1 MLNETQ
7 RVEQAL
13 PLVTHQPIGRGGSLE
28 DSVAAF
34 LIGGH
39 DRLQT
44 NCCWLRFHIDGA
56 VLQPTATTLTT
67 SPPLGGLT
75 TIGSGTRRSSMAR
88 SGHRSGRRRLKA
100 GVWRAGGATRANS
113 ASARSGRCARR
124 RGPRRRRVRARSRSS
139 DGHPGPFSRPPP
151 ARTPSR
157 ELLVLTYSFQWL
169 GRGREPRPSLDCK
182 P

>member
-34 LIGGH
+34 LIGGR
-39 DRLQT
+39 DRLQAS
-44 NCCWLRFHIDGA
+44 CSWAAFSHHA

-100 GVWRAGGATRANS
+100 GVWRAGGATRGSLAF
-113 ASARSGRCARR
+113 ARSDRCARR
-124 RGPRRRRVRARSRSS
+124 WGPRRRRVRARSRSS